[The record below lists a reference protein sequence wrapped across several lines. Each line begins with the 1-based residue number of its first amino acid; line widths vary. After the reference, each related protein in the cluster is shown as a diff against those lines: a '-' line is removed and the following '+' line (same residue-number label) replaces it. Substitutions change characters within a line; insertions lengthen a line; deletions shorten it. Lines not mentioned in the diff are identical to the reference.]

1 MDAYTAE
8 IRAFPFDVVPA
19 GWLPC
24 DGGTVAVATYPAL
37 ASLIGTLYGGDGV
50 RTIGLPD
57 LNGRAPMG
65 EGQGPGLTNAPLAR
79 KSGKGQ
85 VALTTDQIPP
95 HTHEVVANNGV
106 YGTMTDV
113 PGSNTSLSRVLVP
126 NGATSSLAENFST
139 TNVVD
144 TSLSADAVGTNIGGE
159 AHNNVQPVLAV
170 RYCICVSGIYPQP
183 G

>member
-95 HTHEVVANNGV
+95 HTHEVVANSGA
-106 YGTMTDV
+106 YSAMTDV
-113 PGSNTSLSRVLVP
+113 PQSTTSLSRVIVP
-126 NGATSSLAENFST
+126 NGTATSVAENFSS
-139 TNVVD
+139 VGSVD
-144 TSLSADAVGTNIGGE
+144 TTLSADAVGSNLGGE
-159 AHNNVQPVLAV
+159 SHNNVQPVLAI
-170 RYCICVSGIYPQP
+170 RYCICAEGLYPRP
-183 G
+183 D